1 VLDLVKELQVQR
13 WTLAM
18 AVVLVDMSVLGPFAG
33 AQPELWQQFCGQLL
47 EQPEL
52 YFLHQL
58 VGALVTP
65 GSIEEAMAAAAAA
78 EEQEQLLLEQQLLER
93 QAALQQQSQQVI
105 G

>member
-1 VLDLVKELQVQR
+1 VLILELVKELQVQR

-18 AVVLVDMSVLGPFAG
+18 AVVLVDMSVLGPFA
-33 AQPELWQQFCGQLL
+33 AVQPELWQQFCGQLL

-65 GSIEEAMAAAAAA
+65 SSIEEAMAA
-78 EEQEQLLLEQQLLER
+78 EGQ
-93 QAALQQQSQQVI
+93 LQQGWPAESLQDSGVQQHA
-105 G
+105 